1 MPLPL
6 TSNAVPARIEAPWH
20 RHLLA
25 SAAVGAVALLTLTGC
40 SSSDPLDDFIAE
52 LDKIEDASE
61 SDPSSNAGPEPD
73 ESAPEEPAP
82 EPLPPLEPAPGQID
96 YDIAVSR
103 AAITHGLNGGLIPWD
118 PWIKLD
124 ADQLAGNT
132 PHHLEDSDF
141 EEGLDVLCAPF
152 GRDPDKS
159 SPHEFQLGV
168 IGNEVIRGA
177 LVSQA
182 SPEFRQ
188 AASAVFTANVD
199 FDGEPGA
206 YDRALDLLATD
217 FYDEWVDLY
226 ALQEKLYEEV
236 FTVEG
241 AQAAEA
247 VLAERCEYDL
257 PSAEVTTD
265 PMYRASSKLLTVEPY
280 QGSN

>member
-1 MPLPL
+1 MGGPALTIQCEEPAVPLPL

-25 SAAVGAVALLTLTGC
+25 SAAVGAVTLLTLAGC
-40 SSSDPLDDFIAE
+40 SGPDPLSE
-52 LDKIEDASE
+52 LE
-61 SDPSSNAGPEPD
+61 PEP
-73 ESAPEEPAP
+73 
-82 EPLPPLEPAPGQID
+82 GQLD

-103 AAITHGLNGGLIPWD
+103 AAITYGLNGGLIPWD

-188 AASAVFTANVD
+188 AASAVFTADFD

-226 ALQEKLYEEV
+226 ALQEKFYEEV

-280 QGSN
+280 QASN